1 MDKFS
6 SPEYAR
12 SRKAYVSQCTTEY
25 FVSMLAT
32 DVFVARLLT
41 HIGVSDGLVGIIS
54 SFITLS
60 FVIQFITVFITKSNT
75 NSKKM
80 TAIFSTS
87 SIFCFMLMYLVP
99 FLPIEKSAKTAVLVI
114 CILMAYVSQY
124 LVSNILFKW
133 GNSYVSPDK
142 RGSFSAGKEM
152 FSLFAGMIFSAV
164 IGYVIDKFEYANN
177 IDGSFLFIASVI
189 LVLNIANFVSI
200 MLIKKED
207 HIAVQKDDS
216 DKMSVVLKKTL
227 GNKNFRSIIV
237 LTIFFD
243 VARYSTLG
251 FMGVF
256 KNNDLLLSVFA
267 VQIINII
274 GNFARMIISKPLG
287 RYSDKNSYIKGFSV
301 GLYLLAGSYVATIF
315 TTKSTWFLIIL
326 QTILYHC
333 SVGGTNYNSFNIVYS
348 YVDSKYIVHAM
359 AIKNCIG
366 GLFGFGASVL
376 GGKILDTIQANGNMV
391 FGIHI
396 YGQQLLAFISL
407 CMTVVAIVYI
417 NKVIVKQK
425 VMIQ

>member
-1 MDKFS
+1 MDRFS

-41 HIGVSDGLVGIIS
+41 HIGVSDGLAGIIS
-54 SFITLS
+54 SFVTLS

-80 TAIFSTS
+80 TAIFDTLSVV
-87 SIFCFMLMYLVP
+87 CFMLMYLVP
-99 FLPIEKSAKTAVLVI
+99 FLPIGKSGQTTLLILCLLV
-114 CILMAYVSQY
+114 AYISKY

-133 GNSYVSPDK
+133 GNSFVDPKK

-152 FSLFAGMIFSAV
+152 FSLFTGMIFSAG
-164 IGYVIDKFEYANN
+164 IGYIIDKFDYANN
-177 IDGSFLFIASVI
+177 IDGSFLFIAATI
-189 LVLNIANFVSI
+189 LVLNVANFISI
-200 MLIKKED
+200 ILIKKEEQTVVENND
-207 HIAVQKDDS
+207 V
-216 DKMSVVLKKTL
+216 DKMSVVLKETL
-227 GNKNFRSIIV
+227 GNKNFQSVIV
-237 LTIFFD
+237 LTILFD
-243 VARYSTLG
+243 VARYFTLG

-256 KNNDLLLSVFA
+256 KNNDLLMSVFA
-267 VQIINII
+267 VQVINIV
-274 GNFARMIISKPLG
+274 GNAMRMIISKPIG
-287 RYSDKNSYIKGFSV
+287 RYSDKHSYIKGFNL
-301 GLYLLAGSYVATIF
+301 GLYLLAASYIATMF